1 MHILVYGQGGN
12 LNSVSTYGS
21 DAGTTVT
28 VNASSIFTANSVF
41 VGTDGKVYIADSGF
55 NRVLMY

>member
-1 MHILVYGQGGN
+1 MV
-12 LNSVSTYGS
+12 V
-21 DAGTTVT
+21 GTTGT

-41 VGTDGKVYIADSGF
+41 VGADRKVYIADSIF